1 METNSLETIIL
12 FDSSRKED
20 FDSWRTVNDTVMGGV
35 SNSEMRIEREN
46 FVLFKGKV
54 SLENN
59 GGFCAT
65 KLDCQCSD
73 ISQKAIISLLL
84 KGDGKQYQFRVK
96 QFRSEQH
103 AFTSTFTTGTDW
115 EVIKIPVAE
124 LTPFYRGRQ
133 LDLPN
138 YSGGNLEEI
147 TFLIGNK
154 VAETF
159 ELHID
164 KIWIEF

>member
-1 METNSLETIIL
+1 MPSQLLPSQIL
-12 FDSSRKED
+12 YQSNCKENIQT
-20 FDSWRTVNDTVMGGV
+20 WRTVNDGVMGGISSSRMTTDQDNV
-35 SNSEMRIEREN
+35 TIFSGE
-46 FVLFKGKV
+46 V
-54 SLENN
+54 SLANN

-65 KLDCQCSD
+65 KLDIQYQD
-73 ISQKAIISLLL
+73 LPRTATILFRI

-96 QFRSEQH
+96 EFRIDKH
-103 AFTSTFTTGTDW
+103 AFTYAFTTRKDW
-115 EVIKIPVAE
+115 EVIKIPISE

-138 YSGGNLEEI
+138 YTGGRLEEI

-154 VAETF
+154 VAEHF
-159 ELHID
+159 ELCID

>member
-1 METNSLETIIL
+1 MSPLLLPSEILYQSNS
-12 FDSSRKED
+12 KENIQT
-20 FDSWRTVNDTVMGGV
+20 WRTVNDGVMGGI
-35 SNSEMRIEREN
+35 SSSKMTTDQDKMTIFSGE
-46 FVLFKGKV
+46 V
-54 SLENN
+54 SLANN

-65 KLDCQCSD
+65 KLDIQCQNLPQTAT
-73 ISQKAIISLLL
+73 ILFRI

-96 QFRSEQH
+96 EYRADKH
-103 AFTSTFTTGTDW
+103 AFTYAFRTSKDW
-115 EVIKIPVAE
+115 EVIKIPISE

-138 YSGGNLEEI
+138 YTGGNLEEI

-159 ELHID
+159 KLHID
-164 KIWIEF
+164 KIWLEF

>member
-20 FDSWRTVNDTVMGGV
+20 FDTWRTVNDTVMGGV

-65 KLDCQCSD
+65 KLDCQYSD
-73 ISQKAIISLLL
+73 ISQKAIVFLRL

-96 QFRSEQH
+96 RFRSEQH
-103 AFTSTFTTGTDW
+103 AFTYTFTTSKDW

-138 YSGGNLEEI
+138 YTGGNLEEI

-159 ELHID
+159 ELYID

>member
-20 FDSWRTVNDTVMGGV
+20 FDTWRTVNDTVMGGV

-65 KLDCQCSD
+65 KLDCQNSG
-73 ISQKAIISLLL
+73 ISQKAIVFLRL

-96 QFRSEQH
+96 RFRSEQH
-103 AFTSTFTTGTDW
+103 AFTYTFTTSKDW

-138 YSGGNLEEI
+138 YNGGNLEEI

-159 ELHID
+159 ELYID
-164 KIWIEF
+164 KIWLEF